1 MRRRERRNDVQVKGG
16 GKMGHKRKRF
26 SLSLSALT
34 VICVT
39 VASLAAVSSC
49 IAIFASVYSRSLMRD
64 AKVNS
69 EQTVQQTA
77 IAVNNNLEAMKNKL
91 TAVRNILY
99 ESKEPDDFRSKTE
112 ALTKIQNDIFAVTVY
127 DHEGNILSCT
137 GSGNTLKKETYKDL
151 SFDKALFEGAADF
164 ALSEPHV
171 QTLFDGVYPWVVTLA
186 IRTDRPVFGGGT
198 YVAIDFSFSEIA
210 KYIDKVGVGRHG
222 YCYITDAEGN
232 IIYHPQ
238 QQLIFSHLKSE
249 DAGIVSSLS
258 DGVHEDEN
266 VIYTLSTTYDRSW
279 RIVGV
284 SYTDELV
291 TERQSQIFMSIVVSL
306 LCWAAV
312 SVAVLAVYAI
322 IVNAPVRS
330 LIKAMK
336 AFENAADS
344 FSYSSG
350 NEAVT
355 ELQVLSDSFEH
366 MSNRIK
372 QLMERVRTE
381 ETELRKT
388 ELKALQAQINPHFL
402 YNTLDSIQWMC
413 EQGKNEDA
421 MKMVSA
427 LAKLFRISIS
437 RGHELIPIKDELQHA
452 KNYLVIQSYRYRNQF
467 SYSFDIETRLEHYLC
482 NKITVQPL
490 IENAIYHGIDR
501 MVDEGEIKI
510 SVKEAPDNKDDILIT
525 VEDNGVGM
533 TEEQCRKILR
543 KERSDSSGIGVKN
556 VNDRLKIY
564 FGEKYGLTIKSE
576 LDVGTIVTV
585 RIPKIEAEAENE
597 N

>member
-238 QQLIFSHLKSE
+238 QHLIFSHLKSE

-306 LCWAAV
+306 LCCAAV

>member
-1 MRRRERRNDVQVKGG
+1 MV
-16 GKMGHKRKRF
+16 HKRKRF

-64 AKVNS
+64 ARVNS

-127 DHEGNILSCT
+127 DHEGNILICT
-137 GSGNTLKKETYKDL
+137 GSGNTLKKEIYKDL

-186 IRTDRPVFGGGT
+186 IRTDRPVFGSGT

-238 QQLIFSHLKSE
+238 QLVFSHLKSE
-249 DAGIVSSLS
+249 DAGGVSSLA
-258 DGVHEDEN
+258 DGVHEGKN
-266 VIYTLSTTYDRSW
+266 IIYTLSTTYDRSW

-306 LCWAAV
+306 LCCAAV

-372 QLMERVRTE
+372 QLMERVRRE

-501 MVDEGEIKI
+501 MVDEGEITI